1 MVSRGKDHVA
11 QVHRPTFPARVYEH
25 VPRLFYHDRAF
36 VDHGPL
42 FTRFDKMHFDP
53 SHEFTGGKDLI

>member
-1 MVSRGKDHVA
+1 
-11 QVHRPTFPARVYEH
+11 

-42 FTRFDKMHFDP
+42 FARFDKMHFDP
-53 SHEFTGGKDLI
+53 SHEFTCGKDLI